1 MRSVYGNAFFLKG
14 KGRHPMRKLVYLTVM
29 ALVFSLSGMGL
40 AWGDAAPGDRDALK
54 GLYTCKVIFDVR
66 ISDPE
71 KMIFN
76 LELIKETLEGMQRQG
91 VKPAMI
97 AAFRGPG
104 VKLLS
109 REGTTDEIR
118 DLIVELKK
126 KGVRIEVCAVATR
139 VFKVDNS
146 ALLPDVVLVGNVLT
160 SLIGY
165 QNKGYALV
173 ILM

>member
-29 ALVFSLSGMGL
+29 ALVFSLSGKGL
-40 AWGDAAPGDRDALK
+40 ARGDAAPGDRDALK
-54 GLYTCKVIFDVR
+54 GLDTCKVIFDVR

-91 VKPAMI
+91 VKPVMI

-146 ALLPDVVLVGNVLT
+146 ALVPDVVLVGNVLT

-165 QNKGYALV
+165 QNKGYALIPV
-173 ILM
+173 N

>member
-1 MRSVYGNAFFLKG
+1 MKG

-29 ALVFSLSGMGL
+29 ALVFSLSGKGL
-40 AWGDAAPGDRDALK
+40 ARGDAAPGDRDALK
-54 GLYTCKVIFDVR
+54 GLDTCKVIFDVR

-91 VKPAMI
+91 VKPVMI

-146 ALLPDVVLVGNVLT
+146 ALVPDVVLVGNVLT

-165 QNKGYALV
+165 QNKGYALIPV
-173 ILM
+173 N

>member
-1 MRSVYGNAFFLKG
+1 MK
-14 KGRHPMRKLVYLTVM
+14 KLVYSTVM
-29 ALVFSLSGMGL
+29 VLVFSLSGTGL
-40 AWGDAAPGDRDALK
+40 AWGDDAPNDRDALN
-54 GLYTCKVIFDVR
+54 GLDTGKVIFDVR

-76 LELIKETLEGMQRQG
+76 LELIKETFVGMQRQG
-91 VKPAMI
+91 VKPVMI
-97 AAFRGPG
+97 ATFRGPG
-104 VKLLS
+104 VKLLT

-118 DLIVELKK
+118 DLVAELKK

-146 ALLPDVVLVGNVLT
+146 SLIPDVVLVGNVLT

-165 QNKGYALV
+165 QNKGYALIPV
-173 ILM
+173 N

>member
-1 MRSVYGNAFFLKG
+1 
-14 KGRHPMRKLVYLTVM
+14 MRKLVCLTVV

-40 AWGDAAPGDRDALK
+40 AWGDAAPNDRDALK
-54 GLYTCKVIFDVR
+54 GLDTCKVIFDVR

-76 LELIKETLEGMQRQG
+76 LELIKETLEGMRRQG
-91 VKPAMI
+91 VKPVMI

-104 VKLLS
+104 VKLLG
-109 REGTTDEIR
+109 REGTTEEIR
-118 DLIVELKK
+118 DLIVELNK
-126 KGVRIEVCAVATR
+126 KGVRMEVCAVATR

-146 ALLPDVVLVGNVLT
+146 ALVPDVVLDGNVLT

-165 QNKGYALV
+165 QNKGYALIPV
-173 ILM
+173 N

>member
-1 MRSVYGNAFFLKG
+1 
-14 KGRHPMRKLVYLTVM
+14 MRKLVVLTAMV
-29 ALVFSLSGMGL
+29 LVFSLSGKGS
-40 AWGDAAPGDRDALK
+40 AWGDGAPNDREALK
-54 GLYTCKVIFDVR
+54 GLDTGKVIFDVR

-76 LELIKETLEGMQRQG
+76 LELIKETFEGMQRQE
-91 VKPAMI
+91 VKPVMI
-97 AAFRGPG
+97 ATFRGPG

-109 REGTTDEIR
+109 REGTTEEIR
-118 DLIVELKK
+118 DLVAGLKK

-146 ALLPDVVLVGNVLT
+146 TLIPDIVLVGNVLT

-165 QNKGYALV
+165 QNKGYALIPV
-173 ILM
+173 N

>member
-1 MRSVYGNAFFLKG
+1 
-14 KGRHPMRKLVYLTVM
+14 MRKLVYLTVM
-29 ALVFSLSGMGL
+29 ALVFSLSGKGL
-40 AWGDAAPGDRDALK
+40 AWGDVAPVDRDALK
-54 GLYTCKVIFDVR
+54 GLDTCKVIFDVR

-91 VKPAMI
+91 VKPVMI

-146 ALLPDVVLVGNVLT
+146 ALLPDVVLVGNVPHLADRI
-160 SLIGY
+160 SEQGLRACDIDV
-165 QNKGYALV
+165 NPE
-173 ILM
+173 ILYVLL

>member
-1 MRSVYGNAFFLKG
+1 
-14 KGRHPMRKLVYLTVM
+14 MRKLVYLTVM
-29 ALVFSLSGMGL
+29 VLVFSLSGKGL
-40 AWGDAAPGDRDALK
+40 AWGDGAPNDREALK
-54 GLYTCKVIFDVR
+54 GLDTGKVIFDVR

-71 KMIFN
+71 KLIFN
-76 LELIKETLEGMQRQG
+76 LELIKETFDGMQSQR
-91 VKPAMI
+91 VKPVMI

-104 VKLLS
+104 VKLLT

-118 DLIVELKK
+118 DLVVELKK

-146 ALLPDVVLVGNVLT
+146 TLIPDVVLVGNVLT

-165 QNKGYALV
+165 QNKGYALIPV
-173 ILM
+173 N